1 MAKQLHKRFTTSQI
15 IGLLEKHEAKGIELS
30 YILNILDISRRRF
43 FDILK
48 TYKEDKDNFS
58 IDYKRNSSN
67 NRIDKNIEEN
77 ILTELKIEKDLI
89 EAEDN
94 TISDYNYS
102 YIKDR
107 LETNYKSKV
116 SVPTI
121 INRAKK
127 GGFYINRPKSKAH
140 DREVV
145 TNYAGELVQH
155 DSSHHKWSPYADK
168 KWYLITSIDDC
179 SRYLLYYNLVECE
192 TSWAHIISLEDVAVL

>member
-1 MAKQLHKRFTTSQI
+1 
-15 IGLLEKHEAKGIELS
+15 LLEKHEAKGIELS

-107 LETNYKSKV
+107 LEENYKSKV

-121 INRAKK
+121 IDRAKK
-127 GGFYINRPKSKAH
+127 RW
-140 DREVV
+140 V
-145 TNYAGELVQH
+145 
-155 DSSHHKWSPYADK
+155 
-168 KWYLITSIDDC
+168 
-179 SRYLLYYNLVECE
+179 LYKQAKEQ
-192 TSWAHIISLEDVAVL
+192 SA